1 MMSVQAGTLRFD
13 HYPVSRAE
21 VAFLLQ
27 GLEERAPDYAG
38 IHVSGSIGLGFLG
51 FNISPE
57 DGRDQPMAGLTGA
70 VVTFDGR
77 LDNRDDLIRL
87 LDVRGLASDAR
98 LTLAAFEIRAA
109 ASFENLA
116 GEYAFVV
123 WDAPK
128 RELFLVRSRC
138 GTRPLFFTANSS
150 GVTWSSEIDDL
161 VLKSGITP
169 EINDAYAIGYL
180 YYQPDI
186 DESPFRNVGVVPPGS
201 YIRIRTSGEIGDPVF
216 TWHPERIVP
225 LQLPS
230 DADYEEAWREQT
242 ERAIASRLR
251 TGKPIFCELSGGLDS
266 STVALLAHR
275 LLANGGNDPAM
286 LTTVSCTYETSRSC
300 DETHFIEVVEQTRN
314 RAGIHVS
321 ECAQRATTGLED
333 IQFTGVPNTG
343 HLFPGRY
350 TAIQRL
356 MQDAGARVLLTGIGG
371 DHVFW
376 SDHTGSP
383 ELADFLIRGKLLA
396 AVAGTRRWSQAAA
409 ATFRETFITWAL
421 VPIMSAHPWL
431 SLRPTD
437 VNARP
442 WITNKA
448 RQWLNARGRSYGVR
462 IDQQVRYPSLRARV
476 HVMRSLSALISAGY
490 FQEYHG
496 IYFSHPLASQQV
508 VDFVLSLPM
517 NQLARPGE
525 DRSLMRRASVGL
537 LPEKVRTRKSKGS
550 IDEMFC
556 RVLERE
562 QQLIGRAELL
572 EVCRREYA
580 EPALLAQAIR
590 EVALG
595 RLDQSYALV
604 RLFSLERWLRSL
616 DRVRFRQP
624 GVSLRQAES
633 PHPAQE
639 GLAGLFG

>member
-1 MMSVQAGTLRFD
+1 MMSVQAGTLRFY
-13 HYPVSRAE
+13 HSPVCHAE

-27 GLEERAPDYAG
+27 GLESRAPDYSG
-38 IHVSGSIGLGFLG
+38 IHVSGSVGLGFRG

-57 DGRDQPMAGLTGA
+57 DSADQPLAGITGDSI
-70 VVTFDGR
+70 TFDGR
-77 LDNRDDLIRL
+77 LDNREDLVRL
-87 LDVRGLASDAR
+87 LDIQGPVSDAR
-98 LTLAAFEIRAA
+98 VALTAFEAWGA
-109 ASFENLA
+109 ASFERLA
-116 GEYAFVV
+116 GEYALVV
-123 WDAPK
+123 WNALE
-128 RELFLVRSRC
+128 REVFLARSRC
-138 GTRPLFFTANSS
+138 GTRPLFFTANTS

-169 EINDAYAIGYL
+169 EVNDAYTIGYL

-186 DESPFRNVGVVPPGS
+186 DESPFCNIGIVPCGS
-201 YIRIRTSGEIGDPVF
+201 YIQVKVSGEIRDPVF
-216 TWHPERIVP
+216 TWHPEKVVP

-230 DADYEEAWREQT
+230 DADYEEAWREET
-242 ERAIASRLR
+242 ERAVARRLR

-275 LLANGGNDPAM
+275 FLVNSGSDPAR

-300 DETHFIEVVEQTRN
+300 DETHFIEMVEQTRN
-314 RAGIHVS
+314 RAGLHIS
-321 ECAQRATTGLED
+321 EHSQGATTGLED

-356 MQDAGARVLLTGIGG
+356 MKDAGARVLLTGIGG

-383 ELADFLIRGKLLA
+383 ELADFLIRGRLLA
-396 AVAGTRRWSQAAA
+396 AVAGARRWSQAAA
-409 ATFRETFITWAL
+409 ATFRETFVTWAL
-421 VPIMSAHPWL
+421 APIIIAHPWMR
-431 SLRPTD
+431 LRSAD
-437 VNARP
+437 ANLRP
-442 WITNKA
+442 WITSKA
-448 RQWLNARGRSYGVR
+448 RQWLNGKGRSYGLR
-462 IDQQVRYPSLRARV
+462 IDPRGRCPSLRTRA
-476 HVMRSLSALISAGY
+476 HVMRSLSALVSAGY

-496 IYFSHPLASQQV
+496 IYFSHPLASQQL
-508 VDFVLSLPM
+508 VDFVLALPM

-562 QQLIGRAELL
+562 QRLIGRAELL

-580 EPALLAQAIR
+580 EPTLLAQAIR

-616 DRVRFRQP
+616 DRVCFRQP
-624 GVSLRQAES
+624 GVRLRQAES
-633 PHPAQE
+633 PHPAE
-639 GLAGLFG
+639 ERAARLFG

>member
-1 MMSVQAGTLRFD
+1 MMSVQTGTLRFD
-13 HYPVSRAE
+13 HCPVSRAE

-38 IHVSGSIGLGFLG
+38 IHVSGSIGLGFRG

-57 DGRDQPMAGLTGA
+57 DGGDQPMAGLTGA
-70 VVTFDGR
+70 VLTFDGR

-98 LTLAAFEIRAA
+98 LALAAFEIRGAM
-109 ASFENLA
+109 SFEELA

-161 VLKSGITP
+161 ILKSGITP
-169 EINDAYAIGYL
+169 EVNDAYAIGYL

-186 DESPFRNVGVVPPGS
+186 DESPFRNVRVVPPGS
-201 YIRIRTSGEIGDPVF
+201 CIQIRTSSEIRDPVF
-216 TWHPERIVP
+216 LWHPENIVP
-225 LQLPS
+225 LELRS

-242 ERAIASRLR
+242 ERTVARRLR
-251 TGKPIFCELSGGLDS
+251 TRTPVFCELSGGLDS
-266 STVALLAHR
+266 STVALIAHQF
-275 LLANGGNDPAM
+275 LVNSGKDPAM

-300 DETHFIEVVEQTRN
+300 DETPFIEMVEQSRN
-314 RAGIHVS
+314 RPGIHVRERS
-321 ECAQRATTGLED
+321 QCATTGLED

-343 HLFPGRY
+343 HCFPGKY
-350 TAIQRL
+350 TTITQL
-356 MQDAGARVLLTGIGG
+356 MKDAGARILLTGIGG
-371 DHVFW
+371 DHLFW
-376 SDHTGSP
+376 SDHSGSP
-383 ELADFLIRGKLLA
+383 ELADLLLRGRLLA
-396 AVAGTRRWSQAAA
+396 ALSETRRWSQAAA
-409 ATFRETFITWAL
+409 ATFRETFVTWAL
-421 VPIMSAHPWL
+421 APLMTAHPWL
-431 SLRPTD
+431 RLHPPDSIP
-437 VNARP
+437 RP
-442 WITNKA
+442 WATNKA
-448 RQWLNARGRSYGVR
+448 RQWLNGGGRSYGVR
-462 IDQQVRYPSLRARV
+462 IDTRVRRPSVRARV
-476 HVMRSLSALISAGY
+476 HVMRSLSALVSAGY

-496 IYFSHPLASQQV
+496 IYFSHPLASQEL

-525 DRSLMRRASVGL
+525 DRSLMRRASAGL
-537 LPEKVRTRKSKGS
+537 LPERVRARKSKGS

-556 RVLERE
+556 RVLERD
-562 QQLIGRAELL
+562 QRLIGRAELL

-590 EVALG
+590 EAALG
-595 RLDQSYALV
+595 RLDQSYVLV

-616 DRVRFRQP
+616 DRLR
-624 GVSLRQAES
+624 LRQAES

-639 GLAGLFG
+639 RTAGLFG